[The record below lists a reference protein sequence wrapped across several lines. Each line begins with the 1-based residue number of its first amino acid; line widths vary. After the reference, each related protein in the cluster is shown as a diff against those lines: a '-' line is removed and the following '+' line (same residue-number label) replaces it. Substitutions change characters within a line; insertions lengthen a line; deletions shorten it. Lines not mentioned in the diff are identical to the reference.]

1 MRLISDPEWNRSS
14 WNLRFPGRNVGTR
27 VKNWKPHI
35 QGFWCEDDVWR
46 ADTCNCSPWL
56 SCLHVI
62 NCFRHLIRTSGSHDD
77 VFSFKPSRSEERTD
91 EGENRCSA
99 TRDLPAVPTGVRVI
113 THVASLPRL
122 VTGEHQHSDLE
133 VRSLKCSAS
142 TVGLPSGALKALNK
156 DAENGKKKSRSQTP
170 PDLCCIKATT
180 VLVQQLLQVF
190 QTPLGC
196 EVKPRLTSPP
206 EHNDLRSRGD

>member
-1 MRLISDPEWNRSS
+1 M
-14 WNLRFPGRNVGTR
+14 
-27 VKNWKPHI
+27 
-35 QGFWCEDDVWR
+35 
-46 ADTCNCSPWL
+46 
-56 SCLHVI
+56 
-62 NCFRHLIRTSGSHDD
+62 
-77 VFSFKPSRSEERTD
+77 FSFKPSRSEERTD

-206 EHNDLRSRGD
+206 NTMISEAEVIKHNLPPQLSFIDHTVQLYSRLSWKPMQMRA